1 MNILCF
7 SIKSSRINIILF
19 ISNFFFFLD
28 QQGKYSKISLTV
40 DQLLTK
46 LKIKQNQKNCNNNNT
61 NNNNKNNNNNNN
73 NSIPKIQ
80 IVDVDHNKSMQT
92 AEGKF
97 EMDYETLIEQATEAQ
112 TLLAQLLECNCKYS
126 VTLSWIEI
134 FTY

>member
-1 MNILCF
+1 MKYRWLYNYHTYQ
-7 SIKSSRINIILF
+7 K
-19 ISNFFFFLD
+19 FFFFTISLD

-61 NNNNKNNNNNNN
+61 NNTKNNNNNS
-73 NSIPKIQ
+73 SIPKIQ

-97 EMDYETLIEQATEAQ
+97 EMDYESLIEQATEAQ
-112 TLLAQLLECNCKYS
+112 TILTQLLEYNCKFKRAF
-126 VTLSWIEI
+126 LID
-134 FTY
+134 

>member
-1 MNILCF
+1 
-7 SIKSSRINIILF
+7 
-19 ISNFFFFLD
+19 
-28 QQGKYSKISLTV
+28 
-40 DQLLTK
+40 
-46 LKIKQNQKNCNNNNT
+46 
-61 NNNNKNNNNNNN
+61 
-73 NSIPKIQ
+73 
-80 IVDVDHNKSMQT
+80 MQT